1 MMQKIMLATLCT
13 LIYLMVQSF
22 RRKQRLSVSHHFVG
36 LLPKCYAISQPQSSG
51 QIPKPN
57 TTPDK
62 TNDIIFGKTLAQI
75 INTNE
80 NQVVSSENSE
90 ERGPLEAAEFLD
102 WRINSLSKRE
112 GSPYL

>member
-1 MMQKIMLATLCT
+1 MTQKIMLATLCT

-36 LLPKCYAISQPQSSG
+36 LLPKRYAISQPQNSG

-57 TTPDK
+57 ATPDK
-62 TNDIIFGKTLAQI
+62 TNNIIFGETLAQI
-75 INTNE
+75 TNTNE
-80 NQVVSSENSE
+80 NQVVRLENSE
-90 ERGPLEAAEFLD
+90 EHEPLEAAKFLD
-102 WRINSLSKRE
+102 WHINSLSKRE